1 MKKLFIF
8 SLLGLTLFT
17 QSCIND
23 NEDPI
28 AIPPTDGAVIDPEV
42 GGASQPN
49 QVWIDLSSEQ
59 KTYNKRTDWDLGFYS
74 GDQFKVAINYSVMM
88 AAGAIPNAT
97 NIDAVKESDVTALKE
112 KVQVGTFDPTNETY
126 IDDPKGYIITGRTA
140 IAEIKANDSENPVY
154 LVNMGRNLY
163 TGAEVP
169 GTVYTAGDARGW
181 KKVQIVRY
189 NDGYKIKYADL
200 NETTHKEYIVSKK
213 PEYDYTFFSMVNNKE
228 VNIQPEA
235 SKWDLGFT
243 VMTNV
248 IAGAGSYIYADFVVT
263 NVLGKVSAYQV
274 TATAPVTGQTAYD
287 QFKLEN
293 VDSSKFINND
303 QTIIGA
309 NWRNPVGTNGLEVYS
324 DRFYVIRDADG
335 YFFKL
340 RFTRMTDI
348 NGYRGFPQ
356 FEYKPL

>member
-1 MKKLFIF
+1 MKKIF
-8 SLLGLTLFT
+8 LLSLLGLTLFT
-17 QSCIND
+17 QSCLND
-23 NEDPI
+23 NEDPVSI
-28 AIPPTDGAVIDPEV
+28 SPTDGAVIEPEV

-59 KTYNKRTDWDLGFYS
+59 KTYNKRTDWELGFYS
-74 GDQFKVAINYSVMM
+74 GDQFKVTINYSIMM

-97 NIDAVKESDVTALKE
+97 NIDAVKESDVTLLKE
-112 KVQVGTFDPTNETY
+112 KVQVGTFDPINETY
-126 IDDPKGYIITGRTA
+126 IDDPKGYISTGRTA

-154 LVNMGRNLY
+154 LVNMGRGLY
-163 TGAEVP
+163 TGAQTP

-181 KKVQIVRY
+181 KKVQIVRF
-189 NDGYKIKYADL
+189 NDGYKVKYADI
-200 NETTHKEYIVSKK
+200 NETSHQEYIVSKK
-213 PEYDYTFFSMVNNKE
+213 PEFDYTFFNMTNHKE

-243 VMTNV
+243 VMTNI
-248 IAGAGSYIYADFVVT
+248 IAGAGSYVFADFVIT

-274 TATAPVTGQTAYD
+274 TATAPNTGQSAYE

-293 VDSSKFINND
+293 VESSKFINND